1 MIDFVREYWQLGA
14 FLAVTAA
21 ILYALSRFDRK
32 QGLPYEKRPQLLT
45 EAELAFYR
53 VLHSATAGDWP
64 LFAMVRLADLIQVKS
79 PASSSQSWQNKIQ
92 AKHLDFVLC
101 DPETL
106 EAKLAIELDD
116 ASHQRPDRKARDAF
130 VDQALGAAGLPILRI
145 DCAAHYD
152 RGALRKSIREKMGL
166 SA

>member
-1 MIDFVREYWQLGA
+1 MIDFLREYWQLLA
-14 FLAVTAA
+14 FLAAA
-21 ILYALSRFDRK
+21 GAVVYFLSRFDRK
-32 QGLPYEKRPQLLT
+32 QGLPYEKRPRLLT

-64 LFAMVRLADLIQVKS
+64 LFAMVRLADLIQVK
-79 PASSSQSWQNKIQ
+79 PQSSGGQAWQNKIQ

-101 DPETL
+101 DPDTL

-116 ASHQRPDRKARDAF
+116 ASHEKPDRKARDHF
-130 VDQALGAAGLPILRI
+130 VDQALSAAGLPILRVE
-145 DCAAHYD
+145 CAPQYD
-152 RGALRKSIREKMGL
+152 RGALRKSIREKLGL